1 MLTDTPGVRRGTA
14 GFALGFLLVSGAAA
28 RGGEDPAIALERA
41 IATAESSLQKGEFPA
56 AETHYREALFEGWLL
71 MGTLERL
78 DDRLPEARDSYR
90 EALVFAAGSRER
102 ARSLAGGFLQAGEA
116 AAAVEILTPL
126 AAEDPHDVETRR
138 LLARAHSAA
147 GQPDQAARR
156 LDEAAAT
163 APDDPEVAFLLATE
177 YLWLK
182 RVDAADRLF
191 AQVVKERPIPQTH
204 VLIGRAYR
212 DAGEYERA
220 RAELQ
225 QALAQDPGVRRAH
238 YYLGMVA
245 LADAKGTESHLAQA
259 EAEFRAELKLAP
271 EDPLANDQLG
281 LALLD
286 AVRPAEALPLLETAV
301 RVEARS
307 LFVYHL
313 GRCQL
318 ALQQAAEAVGS
329 LRRALELAGQEEA
342 ADAELE
348 PIHYQLGQALRRLG
362 QAEEAAV
369 QLTEASRL
377 AARRRTSPGAPRGDG
392 AEPRPAA
399 DAARAPRIGSQGRRE
414 LKGRVT
420 ADLARAYF
428 NLAVLQVQSA
438 GPEPAERYAR
448 AAALFEKVA
457 GLDSAFPQVQSS
469 LGVAYFNARQFA
481 KSEGPLT
488 RALAEQPAN
497 AGLKR
502 MLAIASVNTE
512 SWAKAAALLQ
522 DDPGRESDP
531 ALEFAY
537 GLSLLRLG
545 RPAEAEK
552 VLTRLAAR
560 GGDSPEL
567 RLLLGQ
573 AQLAQQRYDEA
584 VVSLRRAVEENPA
597 AEEAHASLGVALMGL
612 GRPAEGLEELEA
624 AVRLAPES
632 PHLHE
637 QLGQA
642 YQKLGRTKEAEEQL
656 ATSRRLQTKGQG
668 PKP

>member
-1 MLTDTPGVRRGTA
+1 M
-14 GFALGFLLVSGAAA
+14 
-28 RGGEDPAIALERA
+28 
-41 IATAESSLQKGEFPA
+41 
-56 AETHYREALFEGWLL
+56 
-71 MGTLERL
+71 
-78 DDRLPEARDSYR
+78 
-90 EALVFAAGSRER
+90 
-102 ARSLAGGFLQAGEA
+102 
-116 AAAVEILTPL
+116 
-126 AAEDPHDVETRR
+126 
-138 LLARAHSAA
+138 
-147 GQPDQAARR
+147 
-156 LDEAAAT
+156 
-163 APDDPEVAFLLATE
+163 
-177 YLWLK
+177 
-182 RVDAADRLF
+182 DAADRLF
-191 AQVVKERPIPQTH
+191 AQVVKARPIPQTH

-307 LFVYHL
+307 LFVHHL

-318 ALQQAAEAVGS
+318 ALQQTAEAVAS
-329 LRRALELAGQEEA
+329 LRRALELAGEEEA

-377 AARRRTSPGAPRGDG
+377 AARRRPSPGAPLADG
-392 AEPRPAA
+392 ADRRAGELAK
-399 DAARAPRIGSQGRRE
+399 APRIGSQRRRE
-414 LKGRVT
+414 LKSRVT
-420 ADLARAYF
+420 GNLARAYF

-448 AAALFEKVA
+448 AAALFEKAA
-457 GLDSAFPQVQSS
+457 GLDPAFPQVQSS

-488 RALAEQPAN
+488 RALAEQPTN

-512 SWAKAAALLQ
+512 SWAKAIALLQ
-522 DDPGRESDP
+522 DDPGRESDA

-537 GLSLLRLG
+537 GLSLLRLR

-552 VLTRLAAR
+552 VFTRLAAR
-560 GGDSPEL
+560 GGDSAEL

-573 AQLAQQRYDEA
+573 AQLAQERYDEA

-632 PHLHE
+632 PHVRE

-642 YQKLGRTKEAEEQL
+642 YRKLGRTKEAEEQL
-656 ATSRRLQTKGQG
+656 AAFRRLQAKGQG